1 MERVK
6 MSTFTKAC
14 FGTCVFCATI
24 VACFG
29 VVAYGASV
37 INHVIHA

>member
-1 MERVK
+1 MNK
-6 MSTFTKAC
+6 FMKAC

-29 VVAYGASV
+29 VVAFGASV
-37 INHVIHA
+37 MNNVLSA